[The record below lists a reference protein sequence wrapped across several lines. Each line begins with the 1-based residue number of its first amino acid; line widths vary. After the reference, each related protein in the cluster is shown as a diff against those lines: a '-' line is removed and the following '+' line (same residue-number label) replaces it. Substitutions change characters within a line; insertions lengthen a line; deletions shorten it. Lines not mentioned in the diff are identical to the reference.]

1 MQISLPMDGPDWFIQ
16 KRKEYWNEFEKI
28 DLDLNLRYGL
38 SLRFDLTGLDLTN
51 IELTKSKIKVDC
63 ESFGFEKLDEYEDFF
78 MNNFI
83 PNQDKFTLYHS
94 SLLNNLV
101 IIHIKEDKD
110 IDIDIELNNKY
121 HADHILIILEKNV
134 KANIIENIKGSCIF
148 RTSVVEIYLKENAK
162 LNYFVLDDTDKRNNF
177 AIYRGLIDKDSE
189 FDIASGLFSNGIN
202 RMENSVVMSGENAR
216 SEIYNLYLGDEAN
229 RYDIYNAIVHG
240 NKNCFSNMLS
250 KGAVKDKAQTIHR
263 GLIEIKKGFSGNNG
277 YQKEDALILN
287 NGAKANAVPNLKI
300 DNDDVRCTH
309 GVTISHLDN
318 EKLFY
323 LMSRGLDKKEA
334 TRNYLLG
341 YFYPVLSKFPEKI
354 REKIIERIYEKLK

>member
-1 MQISLPMDGPDWFIQ
+1 MQITLPSDGPDWIIE
-16 KRKEYWNEFEKI
+16 KRKKYWDEFKKI

-51 IELTKSKIKVDC
+51 IELAKSKININC

-83 PNQDKFTLYHS
+83 PNQDKFTLYHG
-94 SLLNNLV
+94 SLFNNLV
-101 IIHIKEDKD
+101 IIHVKEDKEVN
-110 IDIDIELNNKY
+110 IDVELDGKY
-121 HADHILIILEKNV
+121 YADHILIILEKNV
-134 KANIIENIKGSCIF
+134 KANIIENVKGKCIF
-148 RTSVVEIYLKENAK
+148 RTGVVEIYLKENSK
-162 LNYFVLDDTDKRNNF
+162 LNYFLIDEVNEGNNF
-177 AIYRGLIDKDSE
+177 TAYRGLVDKDCE
-189 FDIASGLFSNGIN
+189 FNMASSLFSNGIN
-202 RMENSVVMSGENAR
+202 KMENSIVMNGENAR
-216 SEIYNLYLGDEAN
+216 GEIYNLYLGNETS

-240 NKNCFSNMLS
+240 NRNCFSNMLS

-263 GLIEIKKGFSGNNG
+263 GLIEIKKGFTGNNG
-277 YQKEDALILN
+277 YQKEEALILN
-287 NGAKANAVPNLKI
+287 DGARANAVPNLKI

-309 GVTISHLDN
+309 GVTIGQLDD

-323 LMSRGLDKKEA
+323 LMSRGLSKKEA

-341 YFYPVLSKFPEKI
+341 YFYPVLSKFPEKL

>member
-16 KRKEYWNEFEKI
+16 KRKECWNEFEKI
-28 DLDLNLRYGL
+28 NLDLNLRYGL
-38 SLRFDLTGLDLTN
+38 SLRFDLSGLDLSSV
-51 IELTKSKIKVDC
+51 ELKKSKIKVDT
-63 ESFGFEKLDEYEDFF
+63 ELFSFEKLDEYEDFF

-101 IIHIKEDKD
+101 IIHIKEDKE
-110 IDIDIELNNKY
+110 INIDIELKDKY
-121 HADHILIILEKNV
+121 HADHILIIVEKNV
-134 KANIIENIKGSCIF
+134 KANIIENIKGNCIF
-148 RTSVVEIYLKENAK
+148 RTGVVEIYLKEKAK
-162 LNYFVLDDTDKRNNF
+162 LNYFLLDEIKKGNNF
-177 AIYRGLIDKDSE
+177 TVYRGLINKDSE
-189 FDIASGLFSNGIN
+189 LTIASSLFSNGIN
-202 RMENSVVMSGENAR
+202 RMENSVVMNGENAK
-216 SEIYNLYLGDEAN
+216 SEIYNLYFGNEN
-229 RYDIYNAIVHG
+229 SRYDIYNAIVHG

-263 GLIEIKKGFSGNNG
+263 GLIEIKKGFTSNNG
-277 YQKEDALILN
+277 YQKEEALILN
-287 NGAKANAVPNLKI
+287 DGAKANAVPNLKI

-334 TRNYLLG
+334 IKNYLIG
-341 YFYPVLSKFPEKI
+341 YFYSVLCKFPEKL
-354 REKIIERIYEKLK
+354 REIIIERIHEKLK

>member
-1 MQISLPMDGPDWFIQ
+1 MQISLPMDGPDWLIQ
-16 KRKEYWNEFEKI
+16 KRREYWDEFEKI

-63 ESFGFEKLDEYEDFF
+63 ESFGFERLNEYEDFF

-110 IDIDIELNNKY
+110 INLDIELYGKY

-134 KANIIENIKGSCIF
+134 KASIIENIKGSCIF
-148 RTSVVEIYLKENAK
+148 RTCVVEIYLKENAK
-162 LNYFVLDDTDKRNNF
+162 LNYFALDDTNKRNNF
-177 AIYRGLIDKDSE
+177 VIYRGLIDKDSE
-189 FDIASGLFSNGIN
+189 FNITSSLFSNGIN
-202 RMENSVVMSGENAR
+202 RMENSIVMNGENAR
-216 SEIYNLYLGDEAN
+216 GEIYNLYLGDENN

-277 YQKEDALILN
+277 YQKEEALILN
-287 NGAKANAVPNLKI
+287 DGARANAVPNLKI

-341 YFYPVLSKFPEKI
+341 YFYPVLCKFPEKI
-354 REKIIERIYEKLK
+354 REKIIERMYEKLK